1 MESTKEGVGASHS
14 GTLTRIPSLEWLAS
28 GVGLLLTV
36 GVFGLIGWQA
46 LNDASSSPVI
56 TVETTEVSPVAGGYR
71 VIVRAHNTGGAVAS
85 QVRIEGTLSRNNGS
99 NEVGDV
105 VLDNIPG
112 HSTREGGLFF
122 TQDPRSGGLTVRAAG
137 FAKP

>member
-1 MESTKEGVGASHS
+1 METTKAGVGSRGS
-14 GTLTRIPSLEWLAS
+14 KTSSRIPSLEWIAS

-56 TVETTEVSPVAGGYR
+56 IVETTEVSPVAGGYR
-71 VIVRAHNTGGAVAS
+71 VNVRAHNTGGAVAS
-85 QVRIEGTLSRNNGS
+85 QVRIEGTLSRGNGS
-99 NEVGDV
+99 NEIGDV
-105 VLDNIPG
+105 VLDYIPG

-122 TQDPRSGGLTVRAAG
+122 TQDPRAGGLSVRAAG